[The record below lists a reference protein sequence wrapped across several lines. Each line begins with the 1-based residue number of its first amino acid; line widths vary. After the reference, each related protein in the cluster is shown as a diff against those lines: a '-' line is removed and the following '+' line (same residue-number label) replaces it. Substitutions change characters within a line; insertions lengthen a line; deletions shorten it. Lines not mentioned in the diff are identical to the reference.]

1 MYALPSTLPYIDLLP
16 GPFLLLIFIPLLPL
30 ALFSLGARPP
40 SGSSLDFLT
49 EELWRTTAL
58 LGVAVTV
65 ALCVGV
71 YPGSMEGVVSW
82 VKEGN
87 LSFSSGFGVGGNQ
100 YLAIGKSWFGSGRAK
115 AVGTAGGRRVIRRG
129 KSFLS
134 SSCTSSSK

>member
-1 MYALPSTLPYIDLLP
+1 MYALPSTVPYIDLLP

-71 YPGSMEGVVSW
+71 YPGSMEGVTSW

-87 LSFSSGFGVGGNQ
+87 WNIDLGIGGSE
-100 YLAIGKSWFGSGRAK
+100 YLAIGKSWFGAGSRSARGV
-115 AVGTAGGRRVIRRG
+115 VGPAGRRVVRRG
-129 KSFLS
+129 KSLAH
-134 SSCTSSSK
+134 